1 MPNFQPEYL
10 QTAQEIEVDM
20 ETIGEVSLLQSSWIL
35 LEAIAGQNRHFYTVC
50 ELNGPLS
57 PLAQNQY
64 MGFKVVLSKLQKIK
78 NKPKYLWK
86 HHNCG

>member
-20 ETIGEVSLLQSSWIL
+20 ETIGEVSLHQLSWIL
-35 LEAIAGQNRHFYTVC
+35 LEAIAGQNRRFYTVC

-57 PLAQNQY
+57 HGVKNI
-64 MGFKVVLSKLQKIK
+64 GLSGKFPGCCSQRS
-78 NKPKYLWK
+78 
-86 HHNCG
+86 